1 MRAANRRAARVREE
15 KLEGTP
21 LTVRTTRCVACF
33 DEPFSLRNVEGVLP
47 PGDYNVYVE
56 DELIQGLSRAAY
68 RRVST
73 ILQLPSISSP
83 QEQSRLVSISATDL
97 DAALMKDSHLT
108 V

>member
-1 MRAANRRAARVREE
+1 M
-15 KLEGTP
+15 KGTP
-21 LTVRTTRCVACF
+21 LTIRTTRAVASF
-33 DEPFSLRNVEGVLP
+33 RESFSLRDIEGDQP
-47 PGDYNVYVE
+47 PGDYNVFFD

-73 ILQLPSISSP
+73 ILQTPSISSP

-97 DAALMKDSHLT
+97 EVALMKDLHLT